1 VKQVLI
7 VDDEADMALA
17 IKESL
22 KRCGFASSVCSHPR
36 EALNEVNLTD
46 FSLIITDMKMPHMN
60 GLEFLKEIRKRGIF
74 TPVIVIT
81 GYGTVENA
89 VDAMK
94 LGATDYIMKPF
105 SFDSLRR
112 VIERILPSEDADIVA
127 VSPQMKNLMSIIRE
141 VAKSDITVLLSG
153 ESGTGKEVVAKAIYK
168 NSIRADKPFVA
179 LNCAAISESLLEAE
193 LFGHEKGAFTGA
205 TDKRL
210 GKFELANKGTL
221 LLDEVSEMSVPL
233 QAKLL
238 RAIQERE
245 IDRIG
250 GRSPVPIDVRIIATT
265 NRDLLSEVKKGRFR
279 EDLYYRLNVFP
290 IKLPPLRERKEDIM
304 PLTEFFVKKLSQK
317 MGRAFQLSEG
327 FKTYILSRAW
337 EGNVRELEN
346 FIYRTAVIS
355 MSEVLMFPT
364 NEVNSLMQASN
375 TGYSE
380 SAGAFN
386 SGVPGKS
393 QTFRGDNNGV
403 PKKSQTFRGDN
414 SGRIK
419 DMERDLIINTLK
431 ETVGNKTKAAQ
442 LLGVTVRTIRNK
454 IKEYNISEEELR
466 LRG

>member
-1 VKQVLI
+1 MTMKQVLI
-7 VDDEADMALA
+7 VDDEVDMAMA

-22 KRCGFASSVCSHPR
+22 KRCGFKPTVCHNPADVLSKINF
-36 EALNEVNLTD
+36 AD
-46 FSLIITDMKMPHMN
+46 FSLVITDMKMPKMS
-60 GLEFLKEIRKRGIF
+60 GIEFLREIRRRGIF
-74 TPVIVIT
+74 IPVIVIT

-112 VIERILPSEDADIVA
+112 IIERILPSEGADIVA
-127 VSPQMKNLMSIIRE
+127 VSPVTKNLISIIRE

-153 ESGTGKEVVAKAIYK
+153 ESGTGKEVAAKAIHK
-168 NSIRADKPFVA
+168 NSLRADKPFIA
-179 LNCAAISESLLEAE
+179 INCAAISENLLEAE

-205 TDKRL
+205 ADRRL
-210 GKFELANKGTL
+210 GKFELADKGTL
-221 LLDEVSEMSVPL
+221 LLDEVSEMAAQL

-250 GRSPVPIDVRIIATT
+250 GRSPVPVDVRIIATT
-265 NRDLLSEVKKGRFR
+265 NRDLLAEVKKGKFR

-290 IKLPPLRERKEDIM
+290 IKLPPLRERKEDII
-304 PLTEFFVKKLSQK
+304 PLAEFFVKKLSPK

-327 FKTYILSRAW
+327 LKTYILSRTW

-355 MSEVLMFPT
+355 MSEVLLPPAGR
-364 NEVNSLMQASN
+364 EDSLMQVSV
-375 TGYSE
+375 TEYSE

-386 SGVPGKS
+386 SG
-393 QTFRGDNNGV
+393 RM
-403 PKKSQTFRGDN
+403 
-414 SGRIK
+414 K
-419 DMERDLIINTLK
+419 DMKRELIINTIK
-431 ETVGNKTKAAQ
+431 ETRGNRTKAAQ
-442 LLGVTVRTIRNK
+442 LLGVSARTIRNK
-454 IKEYNISEEELR
+454 IKEYNIVDEDLR
-466 LRG
+466 I

>member
-1 VKQVLI
+1 MKQVLI

-22 KRCGFASSVCSHPR
+22 KRCGFAPSVCHNAR
-36 EALNEVNLTD
+36 EALNGINLTD

-60 GLEFLKEIRKRGIF
+60 GIEFLKEIRRRGMFI
-74 TPVIVIT
+74 PVIVIT

-105 SFDSLRR
+105 SFDSLRC
-112 VIERILPSEDADIVA
+112 VVERILPSEDADIVA
-127 VSPQMKNLMSIIRE
+127 VSSVMKNLISIIRE

-153 ESGTGKEVVAKAIYK
+153 ESGTGKEVVAKIIHK
-168 NSIRADKPFVA
+168 NSLRADKPFVA
-179 LNCAAISESLLEAE
+179 INCAAISENLLEAE

-205 TDKRL
+205 IDKRL

-221 LLDEVSEMSVPL
+221 LLDEVSEMAIPL

-250 GRSPVPIDVRIIATT
+250 GRSPVHVDVRIIATT

-290 IKLPPLRERKEDIM
+290 IKLPLLRERKEDII
-304 PLTEFFVKKLSQK
+304 PLAEFFVKKLSQK

-327 FKTYILSRAW
+327 LKTYILSRAW

-355 MSEVLMFPT
+355 MSEVLLPPAGGAD
-364 NEVNSLMQASN
+364 SLMQISN
-375 TGYSE
+375 KFNGTGYSE
-380 SAGAFN
+380 SAGGA
-386 SGVPGKS
+386 
-393 QTFRGDNNGV
+393 NG
-403 PKKSQTFRGDN
+403 
-414 SGRIK
+414 GRMK

-431 ETVGNKTKAAQ
+431 ETQGNRTKAAQ
-442 LLGVTVRTIRNK
+442 LLGVSVRTIRNK
-454 IKEYNISEEELR
+454 MKEFGIRDEECK
-466 LRG
+466 

>member
-1 VKQVLI
+1 MTMKQVLI

-22 KRCGFASSVCSHPR
+22 KRCGFAPSVCYNAR
-36 EALNEVNLTD
+36 EALSGINLTN

-60 GLEFLKEIRKRGIF
+60 GIEFLKEIRKRGIF

-112 VIERILPSEDADIVA
+112 VIERILPSEDADIIM
-127 VSPQMKNLMSIIRE
+127 VSPQMKSLMSIIRE

-153 ESGTGKEVVAKAIYK
+153 ESGTGKEVAAKAIYK

-179 LNCAAISESLLEAE
+179 INCAAISESLLEAE

-221 LLDEVSEMSVPL
+221 LLDEVSEMAVSL

-238 RAIQERE
+238 RTIQERE
-245 IDRIG
+245 IDRVG
-250 GRSPVPIDVRIIATT
+250 GRSPVPVDVRIIATT

-290 IKLPPLRERKEDIM
+290 IKLPPLRERKEDII
-304 PLTEFFVKKLSQK
+304 PLSEFFVKKLSQK
-317 MGRAFQLSEG
+317 IGRAFQLSEEL
-327 FKTYILSRAW
+327 KTYILSRTW

-346 FIYRTAVIS
+346 LIYRTAVIS
-355 MSEVLMFPT
+355 MSEVLLPPADGAD
-364 NEVNSLMQASN
+364 SLMQASN
-375 TGYSE
+375 TGYLE
-380 SAGAFN
+380 SAGA
-386 SGVPGKS
+386 S
-393 QTFRGDNNGV
+393 NG
-403 PKKSQTFRGDN
+403 
-414 SGRIK
+414 GRMK
-419 DMERDLIINTLK
+419 DMERELIINTLK
-431 ETVGNKTKAAQ
+431 ETSGNRTKTAQ
-442 LLGVTVRTIRNK
+442 LLGVSVRTIRNK
-454 IKEYNISEEELR
+454 IKEYNIMDEELR
-466 LRG
+466 I